1 MGDGRNLKASL
12 LVMGSAVLYGIC
24 PTMIKW
30 TYAYGTNGLLSTFYI
45 CLFALPFLFGWTRCA
60 HISLRVDRRTLGKLL
75 LLALGSSATSLM
87 LYSSFAFIPV
97 GMSTTLH
104 FVYPVMVAAY
114 LFLFFGQRLG
124 GLRLGAL
131 ALTAAGILCQS
142 LQSLT
147 GGNLLGIVLAVLSG
161 MTWAFY
167 MVFMEKSGLHTLH
180 ASVLNFYMALA
191 NAVCAG
197 LACLVTHQFASL
209 SGVRVWLVLALIAFL
224 QRVAA
229 NAMFQVGLRGTGSFL
244 AGIFSTFELVASVF
258 AGVVA
263 LHERFLPTQILG
275 MALILAGIAINTWAG
290 AAERRR
296 GAVARR

>member
-1 MGDGRNLKASL
+1 MGDRRNAKASL

-24 PTMIKW
+24 PTIIKW

-45 CLFALPFLFGWTRCA
+45 CLFALPFLFGWTRRA
-60 HISLRVDRRTLGKLL
+60 HVSLRVNRRTQGALL

-87 LYSSFAFIPV
+87 LYTSFAFIPV

-104 FVYPVMVAAY
+104 FIYPVMVAAY

-124 GLRLGAL
+124 AMRLVAL

-142 LQSLT
+142 LKSLT
-147 GGNLLGIVLAVLSG
+147 GGNLLGIALAACSG
-161 MTWAFY
+161 LTWAFY
-167 MVFMEKSGLHTLH
+167 MVFMEKSGLHALH

-197 LACLVTHQFASL
+197 IACLVTQQFTTL
-209 SGVRVWLVLALIAFL
+209 RGVRVWLVLALVGLL

-229 NAMFQVGLRGTGSFL
+229 NAMFQLGLRGTGSFL
-244 AGIFSTFELVASVF
+244 AGIFSTFELVVSVL

-263 LHERFLPTQILG
+263 LHERFLPSQILG
-275 MALILAGIAINTWAG
+275 MALILAGIAVNGWAG
-290 AAERRR
+290 AVENRRR
-296 GAVARR
+296 AAARR